1 MQRQPR
7 PPDRP
12 ILTRGLLI
20 WLITAGVIMG
30 AGTLGVIS
38 WAEHI
43 YTDAVAHTMGM
54 VTFSLF
60 TLFFS
65 IATKD
70 ERRTAFTLDTL
81 SDKTFVNA
89 TGISVLTLIAATVLG
104 PLQAFLDTTSLT
116 FQQWLICIAL
126 AVTILV
132 VSEIWKAIRRRI
144 SPAPAHHG

>member
-1 MQRQPR
+1 
-7 PPDRP
+7 
-12 ILTRGLLI
+12 
-20 WLITAGVIMG
+20 MG

-43 YTDAVAHTMGM
+43 YTEAVAHTMGM

-81 SDKTFVNA
+81 SDKTFARA
-89 TGISVLTLIAATVLG
+89 TGISVLTLIGATVLG
-104 PLQAFLDTTSLT
+104 PLQAFLDTTALT
-116 FQQWLICIAL
+116 FQQWLICTGL
-126 AVTILV
+126 GVTILV

-144 SPAPAHHG
+144 SPAPGHLG

>member
-1 MQRQPR
+1 
-7 PPDRP
+7 
-12 ILTRGLLI
+12 
-20 WLITAGVIMG
+20 MG

-38 WAEHI
+38 WAEHL
-43 YTDAVAHTMGM
+43 YSETVAHTMGM

-81 SDKTFVNA
+81 SDKTFARA

-104 PLQAFLDTTSLT
+104 TRCRHSWTP
-116 FQQWLICIAL
+116 
-126 AVTILV
+126 
-132 VSEIWKAIRRRI
+132 
-144 SPAPAHHG
+144 PP